1 MNMRASLNLKLSQQ
15 LALTPQLQ
23 QSIKLL
29 QLSTVELN
37 QELEKF
43 LLENPLLERDE
54 ADTEES
60 SSEPALVAAE
70 ALNARSTVDDAV
82 SDEPRSQ
89 ADAST
94 EDAPGDVAY
103 DAEAANFFTDE
114 DRPGASLSSPRTG
127 DGDRDGQDEF
137 GSAGAAES
145 LQGFLLQQLGLTAL
159 SARDK
164 QIAEFVIAY
173 LDDDGY
179 LSMPLEDLVTL
190 LLGSELAP
198 DDSGDATAAEAAASE
213 LRAALHHVQHLG
225 PTGVGAQSLA
235 DCLDLQLAA
244 MPASTA
250 GLEVARRLV
259 RTHLE
264 LLGQRDFVKLK
275 RLLQVDDAELRTAQT
290 LITSLDPR
298 PGACFASSDT
308 RYIVPDVVV
317 RKVRGRWRVS
327 LNQTAVPR
335 LKVNQY
341 YADLVHKS
349 RDAAG
354 RNLSG
359 QLQEARWLIRNIQ
372 QRFDT
377 ILRVSA
383 AIVENQRHFFDHG
396 EVAMRPLVLREIAD
410 QVGLHESTVS
420 RVTSQKYMLTPRGIF
435 ELKYFFGSSVAT
447 EAGGACSATAIRA
460 MIKQLVE
467 AEDQRKPLSDNKIA
481 DLLAD
486 QGILVARRTVAKYR
500 ESMQIQPANM
510 RKSL

>member
-54 ADTEES
+54 ADAEES
-60 SSEPALVAAE
+60 PSEAAAVAAD
-70 ALNARSTVDDAV
+70 ALSPRSSADDAT
-82 SDEPRSQ
+82 SDEPRAHPDTS
-89 ADAST
+89 A
-94 EDAPGDVAY
+94 EDAPGDAAY
-103 DAEAANFFTDE
+103 DAEAANFFADE

-137 GSAGAAES
+137 GSAGAIES

-164 QIAEFVIAY
+164 RIAEFVIAY

-198 DDSGDATAAEAAASE
+198 DDGGDATATEAAASE
-213 LRAALHHVQHLG
+213 LRTALHHVQHLG

-235 DCLDLQLAA
+235 ECLDLQLAA
-244 MPASTA
+244 MPASTT
-250 GLEVARRLV
+250 GLDVARRLV

-264 LLGQRDFVKLK
+264 LLGQRDFAKLK
-275 RLLQVDDAELRTAQT
+275 RLLQVDDDELRTAQA

-298 PGACFASSDT
+298 PGACFAASDT

-317 RKVRGRWRVS
+317 RKLRGRWRVS
-327 LNQTAVPR
+327 LNQAAVPR
-335 LKVNQY
+335 LRVNQY

-349 RDAAG
+349 RDADG

-377 ILRVSA
+377 ILRVSE